1 MPVFRYLLLLF
12 LLVPLVEIYFLI
24 QVGEVIGAGWTVF
37 LVVFTAVLGAWLLR
51 LQGLTTLN
59 RVQQCLQQGQL
70 PAEALLEGLMLLLA
84 GALLLTPGFVTD
96 SFGFLL
102 LVPPL
107 RRTLARWLIRKGLL
121 QAGFGPPPGPPTGSA
136 GGPSADTSRH
146 TLEGEFERH
155 DDKSS

>member
-24 QVGEVIGAGWTVF
+24 KVGDVIGAGWTVF

-51 LQGLTTLN
+51 LQGLSTLN
-59 RVQQCLQQGQL
+59 RVQQSLQRGEL
-70 PAEALLEGLMLLLA
+70 PAATMLEGLLLLLA

-96 SFGFLL
+96 SIGFLL

-107 RRTLARWLIRKGLL
+107 RHAVARWLIRQGLL
-121 QAGFGPPPGPPTGSA
+121 QAGFGPPPGGGSGTPPPAA
-136 GGPSADTSRH
+136 GASRR
-146 TLEGEFERH
+146 TLEGEFERR
-155 DDKSS
+155 DDDPS